1 MIGHQSH
8 PNRDDAESVRRI
20 TSSVEKLIDSGK
32 MNYLPLVGIGLI
44 AGILSGMFGIGGG
57 LVIVPALLFVMDLKE
72 YEAIGTSLAALI
84 PPVGLLG
91 AAAYYRSGNINIK
104 YAALL
109 ACGLFVGAYFG
120 AKITLGLS
128 PGIVRK
134 AYAVFLLLVAGK
146 ILIMGK

>member
-1 MIGHQSH
+1 MS
-8 PNRDDAESVRRI
+8 
-20 TSSVEKLIDSGK
+20 
-32 MNYLPLVGIGLI
+32 YLPLLGIGVI

-57 LVIVPALLFVMDLKE
+57 LVIVPALMFLLGMKE

-91 AAAYYRSGNINIK
+91 AAAYYRSGNMSIK

-128 PGIVRK
+128 PSVVRK

-146 ILIMGK
+146 ILITGK

>member
-1 MIGHQSH
+1 MS
-8 PNRDDAESVRRI
+8 
-20 TSSVEKLIDSGK
+20 
-32 MNYLPLVGIGLI
+32 YLPLLGIGLI

-91 AAAYYRSGNINIK
+91 AAEYYRSGNINFK

-109 ACGLFVGAYFG
+109 AGGLFVGAYFG

-128 PGIVRK
+128 PAIIRK

-146 ILIMGK
+146 ILILGK